1 MAPQSQQ
8 LRPGAY
14 AATLTF
20 FKSDDESLDLET
32 LKKHVLRLAKSRLAG
47 IITLGSN
54 GEAPHLS
61 IEERKLVTKTT
72 REALDSS
79 GFEDLPVIV
88 GASGQSVRETIQLCH
103 DAAEAGGSHVLVLP
117 PSYFKAAMTDDA
129 IYNFYMRVAEASP
142 LPMILYSFPAVVAGI
157 EMSSDLLIRISKGHS
172 NIVGTKFTCG
182 DTGKLARVARAMKA
196 AKPGQQT
203 PGYWAVGGLADFALQ
218 ALVAGGSGVIA
229 GGGNV
234 TPKACV
240 HVYKLFMEGKLSEAM
255 EAQAIL
261 SEGDWIHTKGGIGA
275 TKSILQSAFGYGG
288 SPRLPLTPLTS
299 EAARDLGKEM
309 ESVISYEAALA

>member
-1 MAPQSQQ
+1 MAPQPQQ
-8 LRPGAY
+8 LRPGIY

-20 FKSDDESLDLET
+20 FEVEDESLDLKT
-32 LKKHVLRLAKSRLAG
+32 LRKHVLRLANSGLSG

-54 GEAPHLS
+54 GEAPPLS
-61 IEERKLVTKTT
+61 VEERKLVTKTT
-72 REALDSS
+72 REALDSF
-79 GFEDLPVIV
+79 GFGDLPVVV

-129 IYNFYMRVAEASP
+129 IYNFYMRVAKASP
-142 LPMILYSFPAVVAGI
+142 LPVVLYSFPAVVAGI

-172 NIVGTKFTCG
+172 NVVGTKFTCG
-182 DTGKLARVARAMKA
+182 DTGKLARVARAMNA
-196 AKPGQQT
+196 AKPGQKT

-234 TPKACV
+234 TPKTCV
-240 HVYKLFMEGKLSEAM
+240 EVYKLFLGGKLSEAM
-255 EAQAIL
+255 EAQAVL

-275 TKSILQSAFGYGG
+275 TKSILQTVFGYGG
-288 SPRLPLTPLTS
+288 SPRLPLTPS
-299 EAARDLGKEM
+299 SDGAASRLGKEM
-309 ESVISYEAALA
+309 ESLISFEAALS